1 MKLRHG
7 MCQHLDIQRFE
18 CVWEQLS
25 ETTGDSLKARLQE
38 EETMPYRLLAA
49 SQLAEF
55 LRALA
60 HPRRIQILEELR
72 SVERDVAS
80 VAQAT
85 GLTPSNVSQH
95 LMVLRAHR
103 VVAERRE
110 GRRVFY
116 RLRSEE
122 LADWLVQGM
131 DFLPPMD
138 QQADEVR
145 KAIKKAKSKWSE

>member
-1 MKLRHG
+1 
-7 MCQHLDIQRFE
+7 
-18 CVWEQLS
+18 
-25 ETTGDSLKARLQE
+25 
-38 EETMPYRLLAA
+38 MPYRLLAA
-49 SQLAEF
+49 SELAEF

-72 SVERDVAS
+72 GGERDVAS
-80 VAQAT
+80 LAKAVKLAH
-85 GLTPSNVSQH
+85 SSVSQH

-103 VVAERRE
+103 IVAERRE

-122 LADWLVQGM
+122 LADWLVRGM

-138 QQADEVR
+138 QQTDEVR
-145 KAIKKAKSKWSE
+145 KAIRKAKSKWSG

>member
-1 MKLRHG
+1 
-7 MCQHLDIQRFE
+7 
-18 CVWEQLS
+18 
-25 ETTGDSLKARLQE
+25 
-38 EETMPYRLLAA
+38 MPHHLLAA
-49 SQLAEF
+49 SELAEF

-72 SVERDVAS
+72 IGERDVAS
-80 VAQAT
+80 LAKAT
-85 GLTPSNVSQH
+85 SLAHSSVSQH

-116 RLRSEE
+116 RLRSEQ

-138 QQADEVR
+138 QQTDEVR
-145 KAIKKAKSKWSE
+145 KAIKKAQTKWSG

>member
-1 MKLRHG
+1 
-7 MCQHLDIQRFE
+7 
-18 CVWEQLS
+18 
-25 ETTGDSLKARLQE
+25 
-38 EETMPYRLLAA
+38 MPYRLLAA
-49 SQLAEF
+49 SELAEF

-72 SVERDVAS
+72 STERDVATL
-80 VAQAT
+80 AKAT
-85 GLTPSNVSQH
+85 GVTPSNVSQH

-116 RLRSEE
+116 RVRSVE

-131 DFLPPMD
+131 DFLPPVD
-138 QQADEVR
+138 QQAEEVR
-145 KAIKKAKSKWSE
+145 KAIKKAKSTWSS

>member
-1 MKLRHG
+1 
-7 MCQHLDIQRFE
+7 
-18 CVWEQLS
+18 
-25 ETTGDSLKARLQE
+25 
-38 EETMPYRLLAA
+38 MPYRLLAA
-49 SQLAEF
+49 TELAEF

-72 SVERDVAS
+72 SGERDVAS
-80 VAQAT
+80 LAKAT
-85 GLTPSNVSQH
+85 GLAHSSVSQH

-116 RLRSEE
+116 RLRSVE

-131 DFLPPMD
+131 DFLAPMD
-138 QQADEVR
+138 QQNDEVR
-145 KAIKKAKSKWSE
+145 KAIKKAKSKWSG

>member
-1 MKLRHG
+1 
-7 MCQHLDIQRFE
+7 
-18 CVWEQLS
+18 
-25 ETTGDSLKARLQE
+25 
-38 EETMPYRLLAA
+38 MPYRLLAA
-49 SQLAEF
+49 TELAEF

-72 SVERDVAS
+72 SSERDVAS
-80 VAQAT
+80 LAKAT
-85 GLTPSNVSQH
+85 GLAHSSVSQH

-116 RLRSEE
+116 RLRSVE

-131 DFLPPMD
+131 DFLAPMD
-138 QQADEVR
+138 QENDEVR
-145 KAIKKAKSKWSE
+145 KAIKKAKSKWSN

>member
-1 MKLRHG
+1 
-7 MCQHLDIQRFE
+7 
-18 CVWEQLS
+18 
-25 ETTGDSLKARLQE
+25 
-38 EETMPYRLLAA
+38 MPYRLLAA
-49 SQLAEF
+49 RELAEF

-72 SVERDVAS
+72 RGERDVAS
-80 VAQAT
+80 LAKDTELAH
-85 GLTPSNVSQH
+85 SSVSQH

-103 VVAERRE
+103 LVSERRE

-116 RLRSEE
+116 RLRSEK

-138 QQADEVR
+138 QRTDEVR
-145 KAIKKAKSKWSE
+145 KAIKKAKSKWSD

>member
-1 MKLRHG
+1 
-7 MCQHLDIQRFE
+7 
-18 CVWEQLS
+18 
-25 ETTGDSLKARLQE
+25 
-38 EETMPYRLLAA
+38 MPYRLLAA
-49 SQLAEF
+49 SELAEF

-72 SVERDVAS
+72 GAERDVAS
-80 VAQAT
+80 LAKAT
-85 GLTPSNVSQH
+85 ELAHSSVSQH

-103 VVAERRE
+103 VVCERRE

-131 DFLPPMD
+131 DFLPTMD

-145 KAIKKAKSKWSE
+145 KAIKKAKSKWSN